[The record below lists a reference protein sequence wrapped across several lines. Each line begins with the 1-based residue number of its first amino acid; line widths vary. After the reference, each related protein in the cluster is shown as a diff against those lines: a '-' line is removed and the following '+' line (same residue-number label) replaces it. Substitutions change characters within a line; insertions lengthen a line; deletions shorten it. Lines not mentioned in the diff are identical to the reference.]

1 MKMNQRFSPSQ
12 FSTAALFMPAYEL
25 KEKWWAFPDLIWGPA
40 EYEYSAQLAWVP

>member
-1 MKMNQRFSPSQ
+1 MDFQERTGVVSCNSIKN
-12 FSTAALFMPAYEL
+12 